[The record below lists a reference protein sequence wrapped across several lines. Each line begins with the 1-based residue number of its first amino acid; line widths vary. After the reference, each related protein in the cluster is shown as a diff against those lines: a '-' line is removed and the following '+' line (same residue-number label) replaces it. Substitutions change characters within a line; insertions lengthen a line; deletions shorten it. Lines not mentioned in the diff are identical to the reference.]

1 MMNLP
6 CLAELPVVVQ
16 TVRKKHTA
24 PSPIWNRSVSPWFSE
39 NMETLQL
46 RVTKALE
53 DLGGKTLL
61 ATNAVPG
68 EGKSVVALNLAA
80 ELAR

>member
-1 MMNLP
+1 
-6 CLAELPVVVQ
+6 
-16 TVRKKHTA
+16 
-24 PSPIWNRSVSPWFSE
+24 
-39 NMETLQL
+39 METLQL

-68 EGKSVVALNLAA
+68 EGKSVVALNLA
-80 ELAR
+80 EMWIRDRGTVEGPMRIRSDDSGQTMP

>member
-1 MMNLP
+1 
-6 CLAELPVVVQ
+6 
-16 TVRKKHTA
+16 
-24 PSPIWNRSVSPWFSE
+24 
-39 NMETLQL
+39 METLQL

-61 ATNAVPG
+61 AANAVPG